1 MDQET
6 LQNLTESYS
15 YQYKVSHAWPM
26 YGTYMADPLVNVHT
40 FFISKAY
47 FQPSLSV
54 ASLFHDLSLGVA

>member
-15 YQYKVSHAWPM
+15 YQYKVTHAWPM
-26 YGTYMADPLVNVHT
+26 YDTCMADPGLV
-40 FFISKAY
+40 SKAY
-47 FQPSLSV
+47 FQLSLSV